1 MIYISRD
8 GSEGQMTN
16 NRNFSHI
23 LKAGECFSII
33 CFIQCI
39 LFYRKNRCKAI
50 KFCPELEHVVQNI
63 YGFDTGSHILVGT
76 KSFIVHQFTM
86 RSRCKF
92 SCLHHGCRIIL
103 REIFRRIQCFCH
115 PSQGELRPH
124 CVICLFH
131 IRNLQP

>member
-76 KSFIVHQFTM
+76 ESFIVHQFTM